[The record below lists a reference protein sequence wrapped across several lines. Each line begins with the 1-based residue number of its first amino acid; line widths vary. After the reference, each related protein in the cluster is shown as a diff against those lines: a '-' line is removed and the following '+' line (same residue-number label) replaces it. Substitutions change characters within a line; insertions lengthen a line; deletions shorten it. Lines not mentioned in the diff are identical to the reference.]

1 MKVKALCVK
10 NYGPFITK
18 QTFKFRPGISVIYGL
33 NQTSGRYSKNSNW
46 VGKSLFFNSL
56 SELLYDEPIV
66 GLKQDKMK
74 SGSRALILEKEDG
87 TTIQVVK
94 TSGKRESVKILE
106 NGTPLEHLTK
116 TKANEYIA
124 SQ

>member
-10 NYGPFITK
+10 NYGPFVTK
-18 QTFKFRPGISVIYGL
+18 QSFTFKPGVSVIYGL

-74 SGSRALILEKEDG
+74 SGS
-87 TTIQVVK
+87 
-94 TSGKRESVKILE
+94 
-106 NGTPLEHLTK
+106 
-116 TKANEYIA
+116 
-124 SQ
+124 